1 MKERERVLDLVK
13 KGILSSEEALVLL
26 ENMATEKDEKQI
38 KKAADQVNVTT
49 STADTKEN
57 DKVVDLLN
65 KLENQK
71 EDTIEPDISDEDVKA
86 KEAQDHER
94 LEKILDN
101 LATEANRASVE
112 LDEINAEIAGVKE
125 EIKEAQEKLMELNT
139 KRRIK

>member
-38 KKAADQVNVTT
+38 KKAADQVNVTNPT
-49 STADTKEN
+49 VDTKEN

-71 EDTIEPDISDEDVKA
+71 EAEIVEPEISDEEVKA

-94 LEKILDN
+94 LEKN
-101 LATEANRASVE
+101 SR
-112 LDEINAEIAGVKE
+112 
-125 EIKEAQEKLMELNT
+125 
-139 KRRIK
+139 

>member
-94 LEKILDN
+94 LEKF
-101 LATEANRASVE
+101 
-112 LDEINAEIAGVKE
+112 
-125 EIKEAQEKLMELNT
+125 
-139 KRRIK
+139 